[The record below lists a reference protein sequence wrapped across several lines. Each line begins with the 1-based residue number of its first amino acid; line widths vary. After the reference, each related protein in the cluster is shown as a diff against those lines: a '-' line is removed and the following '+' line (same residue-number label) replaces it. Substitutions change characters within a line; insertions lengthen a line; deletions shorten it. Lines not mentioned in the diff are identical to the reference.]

1 MENGELETKGLIFDI
16 QRYCIHDGPGVRTVV
31 FLKGCPMRCDWCCN
45 PESISFKPEL
55 MIFET
60 TCMGCRQCV
69 DVCPHQALSIEDEK
83 LEVDRSQCD
92 CCGKCSEVCPTQSIQ
107 IRGFYKS
114 VPEVI
119 EEVERD
125 YSFYRNSGGGITLSG
140 GEPTAQP
147 KFSIKLLS
155 ELQNLGIHTAI
166 ETNGYA
172 EWSLFEPIVQ
182 RSDLILFD
190 LKHMNSELHERYTGL
205 PNQNILR
212 NLKKAS
218 QLGKTIILRVP
229 VIPGINDSITN
240 MVDVANLIKEL
251 KGGIKQ
257 VDLLSYHRLGVLKY
271 QRLGMTYPLNGA
283 EPPDPERIEEI
294 ACLFQAYDLKVK
306 IGG

>member
-69 DVCPHQALSIEDEK
+69 EVCPHQALSIEDEK

-205 PNQNILR
+205 PNHNVLR

-240 MVDVANLIKEL
+240 MVDFANLIKEL

-257 VDLLSYHRLGVLKY
+257 VDLLPYHRLGVLKY
-271 QRLGMTYPLNGA
+271 QRLGKVYPLNGV
-283 EPPDPERIEEI
+283 EPPTSGKMEDI
-294 ACLFQAYDLKVK
+294 AGLFQAYDLRVM